1 MNGRPARRR
10 WEPPARTAAL
20 RVPGEIRTPGPR
32 IRNPVLYPLSY
43 EDRWNMLGLPG
54 LPGR

>member
-20 RVPGEIRTPGPR
+20 RVPGEIRTPDPR

-43 EDRWNMLGLPG
+43 EDRRNMLGLPG